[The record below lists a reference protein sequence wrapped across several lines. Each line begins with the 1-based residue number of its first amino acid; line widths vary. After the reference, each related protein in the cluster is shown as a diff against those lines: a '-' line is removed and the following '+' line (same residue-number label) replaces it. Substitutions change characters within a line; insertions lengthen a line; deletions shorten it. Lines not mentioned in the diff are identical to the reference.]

1 MDENKT
7 TMIEDIGKIGVG
19 AAILAAIDWWLGDV
33 WLFILLAL
41 GIYGTQ
47 TAAGMSLSGLRG
59 MIAKSGGS
67 PKVKETW
74 QKMWYEAN
82 VPANSEDRMAN
93 PTKEQIAEYIAWRE
107 EQERLAK
114 ERETTE
120 REEARVG

>member
-7 TMIEDIGKIGVG
+7 TMVEDIGKIGVG
-19 AAILAAIDWWLGDV
+19 AAILAGIDYFLGDI
-33 WLFILLAL
+33 WLFIVLAL

-47 TAAGMSLSGLRG
+47 TAAGMSLSGLKG
-59 MIAKSGGS
+59 MIEKSGGS
-67 PKVKETW
+67 PKAKETW
-74 QKMWYEAN
+74 QKMWYQAN
-82 VPANSEDRMAN
+82 VPPNSEERIPN

-120 REEARVG
+120 REEAKVG